1 MVRHNGWRF
10 LEMGRRIDR
19 GLAVA
24 RAARLCGLGTGGAEL
39 DALLEIADSQ
49 ITYRIRYVMQA
60 ARVPALD
67 LVLLDAGNPR
77 ALAFQA
83 ERVRHSLSS
92 LPGHAPAGIL
102 APADRL
108 ASRLASEL
116 ETADAAALDA
126 DTIIG
131 YEQTLMRISDEIALA
146 YFTHRRPSP
155 PVEGGD

>member
-1 MVRHNGWRF
+1 M
-10 LEMGRRIDR
+10 LEKS
-19 GLAVA
+19 A
-24 RAARLCGLGTGGAEL
+24 
-39 DALLEIADSQ
+39 
-49 ITYRIRYVMQA
+49 
-60 ARVPALD
+60 
-67 LVLLDAGNPR
+67 R

-116 ETADAAALDA
+116 ETADAAVLDA

-146 YFTHRRPSP
+146 YFTHRRPAP